1 LYLIRTSEKNTRN
14 VYIYSISSKTL
25 SIDISIEILSPF
37 LKKETKLQYSHKN
50 PTLAKQS
57 DYAIIYKGSG
67 SIGDS
72 LREISFYKNKNYF
85 KLIIQDVGSFLIN
98 YSSKD
103 IEIFLL
109 DSKLDANSKLIIESL
124 LGPVIIFCLALDGIF
139 CLHASAVEYKNQAIL
154 FIGKSGSGKS
164 TLADYLD
171 KNFDGEFKR
180 IADDIVPV
188 TLTENTFSVLP
199 HFPQLKLPSNQQY
212 SSNRPQCLRV
222 SSIYLLEKI
231 ERDINIVVIDKLS
244 AKDSVLTLISHTV
257 ASRLFDDGLNSDHLN
272 FCSDIANKIMFNKI
286 PYPHNKKNLL
296 IIKNLISANSQK
308 PTASL

>member
-1 LYLIRTSEKNTRN
+1 MYFFTFSDRINQNSYR
-14 VYIYSISSKTL
+14 YIISSKTL
-25 SIDISIEILSPF
+25 NTDIPIEILSPF
-37 LKKETKLQYSHKN
+37 LEKEAKRQYNYKN
-50 PTLAKQS
+50 PVLAKQS
-57 DYAIIYKGSG
+57 DYALIYKGPG

-72 LREISFYKNKNYF
+72 VREISFYKNKNNF
-85 KLIIQDVGSFLIN
+85 KLIIQDIGSFLIN

-103 IEIFLL
+103 IEMFLL
-109 DSKLDANSKLIIESL
+109 DSNLDINNKLIIESL
-124 LGPVIIFCLALDGIF
+124 LGPVIIFCLAMDGIF
-139 CLHASAVEYKNQAIL
+139 CFHASAVEYKNQAIL
-154 FIGKSGSGKS
+154 FIGKSGYGKS

-171 KNFDGEFKR
+171 KNSDGKFKR

-231 ERDINIVVIDKLS
+231 DRDIDIVVIDKLS